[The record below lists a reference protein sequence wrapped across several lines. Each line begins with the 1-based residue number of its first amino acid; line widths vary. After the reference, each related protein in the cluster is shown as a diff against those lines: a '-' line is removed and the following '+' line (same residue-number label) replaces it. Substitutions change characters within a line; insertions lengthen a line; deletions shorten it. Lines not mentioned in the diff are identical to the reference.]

1 MVIKRSMLDLN
12 GRILTLSVFLNH
24 ELPFLKQVADIQPV
38 EESPRS
44 LSYADF

>member
-1 MVIKRSMLDLN
+1 MAIKYSMLDLD

-24 ELPFLKQVADIQPV
+24 ELPLLKQVTDIQPA

-44 LSYADF
+44 PSYADF